1 MVEMVAAVVGL
12 VVVTAAIR
20 AGARRT
26 GMPEPI
32 ALLVV
37 GIGASFIP
45 GLPDYRI
52 DPELVLV
59 VMLPVL
65 LYCAAFAASLP
76 AFRIHLRPI
85 LLLSVGLTI
94 VSALAAGAVAAAIV
108 PGLGLAAGVAL
119 GAVVAPPDAV
129 AATAVA
135 RSVRM
140 PRRVVALLE
149 GESLFND
156 AAALTVLPSR

>member
-119 GAVVAPPDAV
+119 GAVVAPP
-129 AATAVA
+129 T
-135 RSVRM
+135 
-140 PRRVVALLE
+140 
-149 GESLFND
+149 
-156 AAALTVLPSR
+156 PSRRPRSPAASGCRGGWWRCSRARACSTTPPH